1 MITKKRI
8 TVTLDQDLIQ
18 QVREIQVWYMLKTDE
33 AWSFSK
39 ALEFLA
45 SEGIDVFRKKNIIAE

>member
-1 MITKKRI
+1 MIRKKRI
-8 TVTLDQDLIQ
+8 TATMNSDVIQ
-18 QVREIQVWYMLKTDE
+18 KIREVQAWYMLKTNK

-45 SEGIDVFRKKNIIAE
+45 SEGIDSFRKNQDN